1 MGSATANSFGVT
13 GLLPIKLDLPKI
25 GNQVTF
31 EGLSAPDHVM
41 FRYDDWWSR
50 ARRLWWA
57 LVLGGVA
64 FFLVG
69 QGRPWWNALWAVL
82 ILTAIPVC
90 FSPASTAVCNALL
103 AGWLLALILNRL
115 TARLAPAARHEEALA
130 S

>member
-1 MGSATANSFGVT
+1 M
-13 GLLPIKLDLPKI
+13 
-25 GNQVTF
+25 
-31 EGLSAPDHVM
+31 
-41 FRYDDWWSR
+41 
-50 ARRLWWA
+50 
-57 LVLGGVA
+57 A

-69 QGRPWWNALWAVL
+69 QGRPWWNALWAML

-115 TARLAPAARHEEALA
+115 TARLAPATRREEALA